1 MIYQHTIRLEDTD
14 AAGVVYFARLLSIC
28 HYAYEAAIAQAGIQL
43 AQLLAEGELAIPIV
57 EAQIRF
63 LVPLY
68 WGDEITIEVFP
79 RETEASQFQVS
90 YTIYKLGS
98 DRPVS
103 HASTHHV
110 CINPKTRQRQPLTP
124 QLTQWLHSPDSPE
137 SSPSPKSSA
146 NRFPETQPIEPE

>member
-28 HYAYEAAIAQAGIQL
+28 HYAYEAAIAEAGIDL
-43 AQLLAEGELAIPIV
+43 AQILAEAKLAIPIV

-63 LVPLY
+63 FAPLCL
-68 WGDEITIEVFP
+68 GDQITIEVVP
-79 RETEASQFQVS
+79 SIMDANQFQVD
-90 YTIYKLGS
+90 YTIYTLAGKLAG

-103 HASTHHV
+103 QASTHHV

-124 QLTQWLHSPDSPE
+124 PLTQWVG
-137 SSPSPKSSA
+137 SPKSSA
-146 NRFPETQPIEPE
+146 S

>member
-1 MIYQHTIRLEDTD
+1 MTSAKFCMIYQHTIRLEDTD
-14 AAGVVYFARLLSIC
+14 AAGVVYFARLLSMC

-43 AQLLAEGELAIPIV
+43 GQVLAQSELAIPIV

-63 LVPLY
+63 LAPLY
-68 WGDEITIEVFP
+68 LGDEVTIKVLP
-79 RETEASQFQVS
+79 RTIEASQFQVN

-103 HASTHHV
+103 QASTHHV

-124 QLTQWLHSPDSPE
+124 QFAQWLHASG
-137 SSPSPKSSA
+137 SPSNCA
-146 NRFPETQPIEPE
+146 LEVEPTDS